1 MQASAAVSNVEE
13 NVDTLLTKLEAA
25 HGTKVKILTAEEEE
39 AQRLEKQSMQAKM
52 EDLMHLETEKERL
65 KEDKEVI
72 EDQLNKK
79 EAMLAIEQ

>member
-1 MQASAAVSNVEE
+1 
-13 NVDTLLTKLEAA
+13 
-25 HGTKVKILTAEEEE
+25 
-39 AQRLEKQSMQAKM
+39 MQAKM

-72 EDQLNKK
+72 EDQLNEK